1 MPTVGQALQR
11 IAELHSELALLQT
24 LSTHI
29 EINFVGSDMEPEHHV
44 LREDGAFVPPEH
56 VQHFL
61 DQMEARVRDLRAEL
75 EQWEN
80 LQLPAPKSD
89 AELEEEKDVQQAAR
103 ASRLRKKKRAS
114 AVSGK
119 GGMKQ

>member
-1 MPTVGQALQR
+1 M
-11 IAELHSELALLQT
+11 LQT